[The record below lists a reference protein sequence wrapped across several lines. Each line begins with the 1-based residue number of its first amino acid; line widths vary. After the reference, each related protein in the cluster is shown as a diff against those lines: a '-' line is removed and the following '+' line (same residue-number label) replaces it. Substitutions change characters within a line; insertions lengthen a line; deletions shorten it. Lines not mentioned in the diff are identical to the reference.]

1 MSVPCMQR
9 NLAKEVSLCA
19 YIFILSN
26 VLLDSW
32 NKSCINT
39 NRRTHLIVEIK
50 LNSHLVILVLQLF
63 IFTPKNRILRQT
75 DLSHDQHGHWYKY
88 TCAKF
93 SQPHSRLK
101 ARKGSCA
108 GKGGGSLSCIFMQ
121 VSKRFLWK
129 VFLLFFLK
137 VPPPS

>member
-9 NLAKEVSLCA
+9 NFTKEISLCA

-39 NRRTHLIVEIK
+39 NRRICPITEIK

-63 IFTPKNRILRQT
+63 IFTPKNRILGKT
-75 DLSHDQHGHWYKY
+75 DLSHDQHGH
-88 TCAKF
+88 
-93 SQPHSRLK
+93 
-101 ARKGSCA
+101 
-108 GKGGGSLSCIFMQ
+108 
-121 VSKRFLWK
+121 
-129 VFLLFFLK
+129 
-137 VPPPS
+137 